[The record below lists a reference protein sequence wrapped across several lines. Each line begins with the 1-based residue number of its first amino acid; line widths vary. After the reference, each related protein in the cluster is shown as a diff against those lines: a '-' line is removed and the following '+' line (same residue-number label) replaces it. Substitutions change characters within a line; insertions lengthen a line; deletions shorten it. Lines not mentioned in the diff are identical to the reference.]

1 MPDITMCKGDG
12 CPMKETCYR
21 FTAKPSDLRQS
32 YFMNAPIKEDNTC
45 EYYWPNEKQNGTKK
59 LSEKNSKRRG
69 WHY

>member
-1 MPDITMCKGDG
+1 MCKGDG

-21 FTAKPSDLRQS
+21 FTANPSEFRQS

>member
-1 MPDITMCKGDG
+1 MPDISKCSGEG

-21 FTAKPSDLRQS
+21 FTAIADKLWQS

-45 EYYWPNEKQNGTKK
+45 EYYWPNEDDNKR
-59 LSEKNSKRRG
+59 KNKRRT